1 MQQQGT
7 WSNYICSRPGDHGKQ
22 NEYISA
28 GLQLVAFSQT
38 AFIKE
43 EEENKQSG
51 RQTDTC
57 TSRRLK
63 AKQENFLKTKQL

>member
-7 WSNYICSRPGDHGKQ
+7 WSNYMCSQPRDHGKQ

-43 EEENKQSG
+43 EENRQAG
-51 RQTDTC
+51 RQIPTPLSQD
-57 TSRRLK
+57 SRPNK
-63 AKQENFLKTKQL
+63 KIF

>member
-7 WSNYICSRPGDHGKQ
+7 WSNYMCSQPRDHGKQ

-43 EEENKQSG
+43 EEENKQAG
-51 RQTDTC
+51 RKADPY

>member
-7 WSNYICSRPGDHGKQ
+7 WSNYMCSQPRDHGKQ

-43 EEENKQSG
+43 EENRQAG
-51 RQTDTC
+51 RQADPY
-57 TSRRLK
+57 TSRPRLK